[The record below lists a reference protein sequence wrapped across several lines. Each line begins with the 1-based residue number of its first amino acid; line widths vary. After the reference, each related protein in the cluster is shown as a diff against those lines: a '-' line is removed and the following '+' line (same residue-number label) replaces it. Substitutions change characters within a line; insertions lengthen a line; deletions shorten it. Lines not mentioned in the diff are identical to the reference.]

1 MKFTLVASALAS
13 FFVLY
18 GNILFSADMLGDVG
32 IFNPNDGNNKQSNG
46 INGKN
51 LFKTKDSGNGE
62 YDRSSKVGRAL
73 VSGQAISYMW
83 ASSDEKKSFY
93 DISGS
98 ADDWGMNCDAILR
111 LGAEIKSND
120 SGVKYGADFQIAIP
134 HVQGKNF
141 EKKAALNRGSR
152 IFASTPYGDFSMG
165 YQEGVESMMKID
177 SSNIVAGDESS
188 SWTQHLRGVLS
199 EKKNALGYT
208 MYPFLFSAGLYSEN
222 VFRNND
228 NMTSTVDGSKDF
240 INNLPF
246 RISYQSPN
254 FMGLRFGFSYSP
266 LGYKFQHFGR
276 TLDIY
281 SVKANKVVNQLPTF
295 EVKLPS
301 ATVNLSELVKKL
313 GTAKLDAEL
322 ELSKQQE
329 LDKNALHIK
338 FKDKEEGYLP
348 CKGKIE
354 LLGVPGA
361 GVSSHDPIEFG
372 IEVDSIEEVKIP
384 ISQIELK
391 NLTITLPDLEKF
403 DSNLP
408 VIQKGDTQV
417 TKKGERESIVT
428 KRSKNKSDQV
438 FFGAK
443 YEHILS
449 GSIAYSYDLSNG
461 FKFST
466 SLVGEYA
473 HPRLHFNTQNYDIYP
488 ENYNL
493 QGISIGSLLSYS
505 NVSFAIAYGYLGH
518 SGFAKHYILH
528 KKTAR
533 NGESNAIY
541 TMCERSN
548 TYYWDIAFGYQY
560 KSSNISVTYFKSN
573 RSSNILQDISLGV
586 EYHLLKEQSKM
597 KCKLFGN
604 YHHYKFSEIT
614 IAVDNVRYDDGYDNS
629 AKPGISPVIGTGLDK
644 SNVIR
649 NASNGSGNIFL
660 VGAKLEF

>member
-18 GNILFSADMLGDVG
+18 GNALFSADMLGDVG

-51 LFKTKDSGNGE
+51 LFKTKDSENDE
-62 YDRSSKVGRAL
+62 YNRSSRVGRAL

-228 NMTSTVDGSKDF
+228 NMTSTVDSNKDF

-254 FMGLRFGFSYSP
+254 FMGLRFGVSYSP

-276 TLDIY
+276 TLDTY
-281 SVKANKVVNQLPTF
+281 SIGKYKVINKFPDSLKVTLPAATVDLN
-295 EVKLPS
+295 ELVSKLRDAGLSGTLDLSKEGIRS
-301 ATVNLSELVKKL
+301 AT
-313 GTAKLDAEL
+313 
-322 ELSKQQE
+322 
-329 LDKNALHIK
+329 IK
-338 FKDKEEGYLP
+338 FKERDDNSIP
-348 CKGKIE
+348 CKGKIAIFGE
-354 LLGVPGA
+354 EST
-361 GVSSHDPIEFG
+361 VSDGDQVTFG
-372 IEVDSIEEVKIP
+372 IDLDSVEGITVPLSE
-384 ISQIELK
+384 IELK
-391 NLTITLPDLEKF
+391 DLKVTLSGLEGF
-403 DSNLP
+403 NNSLP
-408 VIQKGDTQV
+408 VQQGTSSVDIN
-417 TKKGERESIVT
+417 TKTGRNESVAT
-428 KRSKNKSDQV
+428 KRNKNTSDQV

-461 FKFST
+461 FQFST

-505 NVSFAIAYGYLGH
+505 NIRFAIAYGYLGH

-528 KKTAR
+528 KKTGDS
-533 NGESNAIY
+533 GEKNSIY
-541 TMCERSN
+541 TMYERSN

-560 KSSNISVTYFKSN
+560 KSSNISVTYFKSD
-573 RSSNILQDISLGV
+573 RSGNVLQDIGLGV

-614 IAVDNVRYDDGYDNS
+614 IAVDNVYYDDGYNNS
-629 AKPGISPVIGTGLDK
+629 SAQAGKTVYGKGLDK

-649 NASNGSGNIFL
+649 KTSNGSGNIFL

>member
-276 TLDIY
+276 TLDTY
-281 SVKANKVVNQLPTF
+281 SVKKYKVIN
-295 EVKLPS
+295 KLPDSLKVSLPAATVDLSKLVGKLKEADLNAKLNLTEKGKNTS
-301 ATVNLSELVKKL
+301 AT
-313 GTAKLDAEL
+313 
-322 ELSKQQE
+322 
-329 LDKNALHIK
+329 IK
-338 FKDKEEGYLP
+338 FREQQDGSIP
-348 CKGKIE
+348 CKGKITLFGQE
-354 LLGVPGA
+354 A
-361 GVSSHDPIEFG
+361 QISSNDDVAFG
-372 IEVDSIEEVKIP
+372 IDLDSVEGITIP
-384 ISQIELK
+384 LSEIELK
-391 NLTITLPDLEKF
+391 DLKITLPDLK
-403 DSNLP
+403 DCSNLP
-408 VIQKGDTQV
+408 VKHNDNVKADAKTG
-417 TKKGERESIVT
+417 RNESIAT
-428 KRSKNKSDQV
+428 KRNKNTSDEV

-449 GSIAYSYDLSNG
+449 GSVAYSYDLSNG
-461 FKFST
+461 FKFNT

-473 HPRLHFNTQNYDIYP
+473 HPRLHFNTQNYNIYP

-505 NVSFAIAYGYLGH
+505 NISFAIAYGYLGH

-528 KKTAR
+528 KKT
-533 NGESNAIY
+533 GDGIY
-541 TMCERSN
+541 TMYERSN

-560 KSSNISVTYFKSN
+560 KSSNISITYFKSN
-573 RSSNILQDISLGV
+573 RSGNILQDISLGV

-614 IAVDNVRYDDGYDNS
+614 IAVDNVRYDDGYHNTVATVGS
-629 AKPGISPVIGTGLDK
+629 TVYGKGLDK
-644 SNVIR
+644 SDVIR

>member
-228 NMTSTVDGSKDF
+228 NMTSTVDSSKDF
-240 INNLPF
+240 MNNLPF

-254 FMGLRFGFSYSP
+254 FMGLRFGVSYSP

-281 SVKANKVVNQLPTF
+281 SVKANKVVNR
-295 EVKLPS
+295 LPS
-301 ATVNLSELVKKL
+301 FQVQWPSASVNLNELIDAL
-313 GTAKLDAEL
+313 QTAEL
-322 ELSKQQE
+322 SGR
-329 LDKNALHIK
+329 A
-338 FKDKEEGYLP
+338 
-348 CKGKIE
+348 
-354 LLGVPGA
+354 
-361 GVSSHDPIEFG
+361 
-372 IEVDSIEEVKIP
+372 
-384 ISQIELK
+384 ELK
-391 NLTITLPDLEKF
+391 QGRLDVSVPYLDLR
-403 DSNLP
+403 DL
-408 VIQKGDTQV
+408 QV
-417 TKKGERESIVT
+417 TLSGLESISTTVPIIGQGNADVNIKTQGAESIVT

-449 GSIAYSYDLSNG
+449 GSVAYSYDLSNA

-473 HPRLHFNTQNYDIYP
+473 RPRLYFNTQNYDIYP

-505 NVSFAIAYGYLGH
+505 NINFAIAYGYLGH

-528 KKTAR
+528 KKIKDS
-533 NGESNAIY
+533 GENSIY
-541 TMCERSN
+541 PMCERSN
-548 TYYWDIAFGYQY
+548 TYYWDIAFRYQY
-560 KSSNISVTYFKSN
+560 KSSNISITYFKSN
-573 RSSNILQDISLGV
+573 RSGNVLQDISLGV

-597 KCKLFGN
+597 RCKLFGN
-604 YHHYKFSEIT
+604 YHYYKFSEIA
-614 IAVDNVRYDDGYDNS
+614 IAVDNVQYESYGSESQAR
-629 AKPGISPVIGTGLDK
+629 KTPGNDFIGKGLYITN
-644 SNVIR
+644 NVR
-649 NASNGSGNIFL
+649 NTSNGSGNIFL